1 MIFSSCESFFD
12 TVVEIDPPPH
22 TPQLAVHAHGGNANG
37 GEVKIMVSNTF
48 GILED
53 VDQNLLD
60 RAEISLSTDGQ
71 VFNFIHL
78 TSSNIEDTLYL
89 SDTTVI
95 ADSYGNFFKYY
106 SSDFIPV
113 PGKKYTLNVSHPDF
127 PPVRA
132 EQTAPY
138 EVVPDSAIYIIEAGN
153 DQSGER
159 TSAVDIYF
167 RDPPGVENFY
177 EVRIYNY
184 TNSFYLDLQTSEPGS
199 LTSYLDFALFSD
211 KVFDGQQK
219 RLRIN
224 FYPVDFAGDPSGLVV
239 RWRSISPETFKFNEA
254 MIKYFDSVNNP
265 FLTPTQIY
273 TNIENGVGVFSLYYE
288 TLIETRQ

>member
-1 MIFSSCESFFD
+1 
-12 TVVEIDPPPH
+12 
-22 TPQLAVHAHGGNANG
+22 
-37 GEVKIMVSNTF
+37 MVSNTF

-53 VDQNLLD
+53 VDRNLLD
-60 RAEISLSTDGQ
+60 SAEITLSTDGQ
-71 VFNFIHL
+71 VFNFTHL
-78 TSSNIEDTLYL
+78 NSNILEDTLQL

-95 ADSYGNFFKYY
+95 AYSFGNSYFRYY

-138 EVVPDSAIYIIEAGN
+138 EVAPDSAIYIIEAGN
-153 DQSGER
+153 DQSGDR

-167 RDPPGVENFY
+167 QDPPGVENFY

-184 TNSFYLDLQTSEPGS
+184 TNYYYIDVQSAEPGS
-199 LTSYLDFALFSD
+199 ITSDLDFVLFSD

-224 FYPVDFAGDPSGLVV
+224 FYPVDSAGDPSGLVV

-254 MIKYFDSVNNP
+254 MIKYFNSVNNP

-273 TNIENGVGVFSLYYE
+273 TNIENGVGVFSLYHE
-288 TLIETRQ
+288 TLIEAKE